1 MSDVF
6 FIQQFSDYLTT
17 EKKVSVNTSTAYV
30 NDIKQCLNYLESE
43 SKVYQIHSIN
53 HHLIKSWLAHLMSH
67 SYDAKSVNRKI
78 SALKVYFKYLLKH
91 QLVKINPMLKVV
103 SPKTSKK
110 LPVFVNESS
119 IDSIFETSKSD
130 SSEIYEEQLA
140 NDILLTLYT
149 TGIRLS
155 ELIELKKQ
163 NVDFNNLTI
172 KVLGKGNKER
182 IIPITEELAEVFKN
196 YSDKSVNSIHLFTNS
211 KEKPL
216 YPKFIYR
223 SVNKLLSMHTTL
235 KKKSPHVLRHSIAT
249 HLLNN
254 GSDLNAIKEILGH
267 SNLAATQI
275 YTHNSIERLK
285 KIYNLAHPKS
295 NE

>member
-30 NDIKQCLNYLESE
+30 SDIKQCLNYLEKESE
-43 SKVYQIHSIN
+43 VYQIDSIN
-53 HHLIKSWLAHLMSH
+53 HHLIKSWLAQLMSH

-110 LPVFVNESS
+110 LPIFVNETS
-119 IDSIFETSKSD
+119 INSIFETSKSD
-130 SSEIYEEQLA
+130 SSDIFEEQLA

-155 ELIELKKQ
+155 ELIELKKH

-182 IIPITEELAEVFKN
+182 IIPITIELAEVFKK
-196 YSDKSVNSIHLFTNS
+196 YYHESINSNHLFTNS
-211 KEKPL
+211 KQKPL
-216 YPKFIYR
+216 YPKFVYR
-223 SVNKLLSMHTTL
+223 SVNKLLSLHTTL